1 MSHSSELPYNPS
13 NDLEAGLKE
22 VPVERVNRWGQVKL
36 YLKPLYRFRHT
47 LVLKR
52 EEEKK
57 QAARKLRIRAHI
69 QALRAVA
76 IFKQVA
82 DQVKGSGDDF
92 PIEPEEL
99 ASMSRNSDV
108 HALQRYRGKEGLAD
122 SLKTNL
128 DKGID
133 GGDLQKRID
142 KFGSNKNPP
151 EIATSHWTKKLGWHD
166 VFSVAIAAAMF
177 IFITVLSNYTQARL
191 QNMII
196 REKMTYRSELKVI
209 RAGRQVP
216 VSICDIVV
224 GDVIFLE
231 FGDEVCRFLK
241 S

>member
-151 EIATSHWTKKLGWHD
+151 EIATSHWTCLWEALYDFTRIVLVIAFVG
-166 VFSVAIAAAMF
+166 SVVMGIM
-177 IFITVLSNYTQARL
+177 
-191 QNMII
+191 
-196 REKMTYRSELKVI
+196 EE
-209 RAGRQVP
+209 
-216 VSICDIVV
+216 VS
-224 GDVIFLE
+224 LE
-231 FGDEVCRFLK
+231 SLNAY
-241 S
+241 